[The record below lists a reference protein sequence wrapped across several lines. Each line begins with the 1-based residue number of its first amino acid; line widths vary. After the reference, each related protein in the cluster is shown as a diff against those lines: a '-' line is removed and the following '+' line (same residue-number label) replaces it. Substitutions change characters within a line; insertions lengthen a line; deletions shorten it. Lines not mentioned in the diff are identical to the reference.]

1 MMPLPLI
8 PKGGAYQEGLDVPKW
23 RQKNI
28 KILESLKP
36 KAPTPPPPEEEP
48 AIGQEEV
55 AVVEEKLTRH
65 AEQIRIQSFSQID
78 TAAYPRQFKYLIYE
92 SYKPQNLL

>member
-1 MMPLPLI
+1 MPLPLI

-23 RQKNI
+23 RQKNT

-36 KAPTPPPPEEEP
+36 KAPTPPPAEDEP
-48 AIGQEEV
+48 VIVQEEV

-65 AEQIRIQSFSQID
+65 AE
-78 TAAYPRQFKYLIYE
+78 
-92 SYKPQNLL
+92 